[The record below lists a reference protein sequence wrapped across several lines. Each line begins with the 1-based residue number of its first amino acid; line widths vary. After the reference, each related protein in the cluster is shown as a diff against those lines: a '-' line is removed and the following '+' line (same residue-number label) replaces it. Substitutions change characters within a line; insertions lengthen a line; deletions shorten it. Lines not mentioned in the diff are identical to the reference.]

1 MPRAPRVPVAER
13 EEAERGNSR
22 GKRSGENHLERQE
35 SASAGGWTWAARLLC
50 VWHPTVVVS
59 LKRSAGTGLAGVS
72 KAGLPAS
79 AKVARAT
86 SALSMMAAPRAK
98 KEWVSVL
105 KVGATTRDVP
115 AEMPRSFL
123 FRSALFRFAR
133 LCSVL
138 LGSALTGGELVPV
151 ETDGLS
157 LLIAADTDGSIYCIA
172 NVCPHL
178 GTPLDQGTV
187 ANGVIVCPLHK
198 TAFSLKT
205 GDVVG
210 EWCPFP
216 PILGPMVLGKLEPA
230 KNVAI
235 FPVRSSGSSIQVQVN
250 KNLKS
255 EFESNYWAGLLDAKG
270 KATGEY
276 Y

>member
-1 MPRAPRVPVAER
+1 
-13 EEAERGNSR
+13 
-22 GKRSGENHLERQE
+22 
-35 SASAGGWTWAARLLC
+35 
-50 VWHPTVVVS
+50 
-59 LKRSAGTGLAGVS
+59 VS

-105 KVGATTRDVP
+105 KTNQIGK
-115 AEMPRSFL
+115 
-123 FRSALFRFAR
+123 
-133 LCSVL
+133 
-138 LGSALTGGELVPV
+138 GELVPV